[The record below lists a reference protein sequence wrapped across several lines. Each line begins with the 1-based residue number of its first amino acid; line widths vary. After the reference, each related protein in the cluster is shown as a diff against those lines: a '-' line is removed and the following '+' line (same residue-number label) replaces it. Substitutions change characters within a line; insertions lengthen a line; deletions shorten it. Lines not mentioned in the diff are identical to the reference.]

1 MTHAREVAGKPFH
14 IHSWGAT
21 FYTSIPV
28 NPIKKKK
35 KININLDFFFFL
47 VGGWG
52 WEECNRKQFFNSSC
66 KTCTV
71 NWIT

>member
-35 KININLDFFFFL
+35 KKKININLDFFFFFFWLGGGVGKNATGSNSLILL
-47 VGGWG
+47 V
-52 WEECNRKQFFNSSC
+52 KLAL
-66 KTCTV
+66 
-71 NWIT
+71 

>member
-35 KININLDFFFFL
+35 ININLDFFFFF
-47 VGGWG
+47 GWG
-52 WEECNRKQFFNSSC
+52 VGLGRMQQEA
-66 KTCTV
+66 
-71 NWIT
+71 IL